1 MIFLPDG
8 DDFVAES
15 SGQAMLDEPV
25 FVRFYQKGLDSVCL
39 LNYPPFQHGRFLLLL
54 FCFVFVTMTTVH
66 LTTQKPQSVYYQQA
80 KFHHNSFTN
89 KHTML
94 PTDCVCVCV

>member
-25 FVRFYQKGLDSVCL
+25 FVRFYQKGLDSVC
-39 LNYPPFQHGRFLLLL
+39 
-54 FCFVFVTMTTVH
+54 
-66 LTTQKPQSVYYQQA
+66 
-80 KFHHNSFTN
+80 
-89 KHTML
+89 
-94 PTDCVCVCV
+94 